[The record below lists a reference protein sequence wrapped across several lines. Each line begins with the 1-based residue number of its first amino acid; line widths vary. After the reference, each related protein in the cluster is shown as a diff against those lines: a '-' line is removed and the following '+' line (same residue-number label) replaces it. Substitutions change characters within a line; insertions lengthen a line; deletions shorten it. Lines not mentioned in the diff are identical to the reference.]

1 MKNIPKYKQE
11 LIKVLKEV
19 STDKDFILNAVS
31 AAGQNE
37 EDAKRLIKYIENE
50 KPTESEVTFFALE
63 MYYSK

>member
-19 STDKDFILNAVS
+19 STDKDFILSAGS
-31 AAGQNE
+31 AARQNE

-50 KPTESEVTFFALE
+50 KPTESEVTIFALE

>member
-1 MKNIPKYKQE
+1 MKNMPKYKQE

-19 STDKDFILNAVS
+19 STDKDFILSAGS

-50 KPTESEVTFFALE
+50 KPTESEVTIFALE

>member
-11 LIKVLKEV
+11 LIKALKKV
-19 STDKDFILNAVS
+19 STDKDFILNAGS

-37 EDAKRLIKYIENE
+37 KDAKRLIEYIENE
-50 KPTESEVTFFALE
+50 KPTESEATIFALE